1 MESNLLDKKP
11 EFFSSIPNQT
21 GSGMVEQSLY
31 ESYFGLKEKPFK
43 LTPDPKFFYMSKE
56 HQEAFAHLVFSI
68 EENKGFATITG
79 EVGTGKTTLCRNF
92 LNHLDKKIKVAYI
105 FNPYLT
111 DVELLQNINDDLG
124 IPSNNESKK
133 YLIDRLNEYLLEEKR
148 QGNKVILIID
158 EAQNLTPNVLEQL
171 RLLSNLETETDKL
184 IQIILVGQPEL
195 ENTLSRPDLRQ
206 LKQRITIDWELLPL
220 SKDETSSYI
229 QHRTRIAGGNENLT
243 FTRNA
248 MGKIHEYSKGTPR
261 LINVL
266 ADRALIV
273 AFTLGKKQID
283 SKIVKFAIND
293 LQKKNHEFAHKY
305 KLTKKTILSSLLF
318 LVFLFSVVFLYR
330 SQKDSPPEIIK
341 KEVVESDITI
351 KTEPLAVETPVP
363 GIDSQPQNSPALSEA
378 PLPEEAPVLSTVSLP
393 EEPPPLNKKEGFRN
407 FLKQIADESKI
418 NAIAA
423 ALDIWNLP
431 PLAPD
436 ELARGKFFMLKK
448 KRGLSYFKI
457 DTDLQQLKLLN
468 YPALL
473 LFQPLKSQNPSF
485 LLLAEVQN
493 DQLTFISKGKKFQ
506 FSREAVEE
514 IWTKKAYVFWK
525 NFENFKQEMKK
536 GHQGFEVIWLS
547 KKLKEL
553 GFYDS
558 KTTKVFD
565 SKLKNAV
572 MRFQKEN
579 KLKVDGV
586 VGKETKIILYNKLG
600 IYKTPQLKK
609 VVGH

>member
-1 MESNLLDKKP
+1 MASNILDKKSD
-11 EFFSSIPNQT
+11 FFSSSPNEINA
-21 GSGMVEQSLY
+21 GMADQSLY
-31 ESYFGLKEKPFK
+31 EGYFGLKEKPFK

-68 EENKGFATITG
+68 QENKGFATITG

-111 DVELLQNINDDLG
+111 DVELLQNINDELG

-133 YLIDRLNEYLLEEKR
+133 NLIDELNEYLLEEKR

-158 EAQNLTPNVLEQL
+158 EAQNLSPNVLEQL

-229 QHRTRIAGGNENLT
+229 QHRTRIAGGNENLS
-243 FTRNA
+243 FTRHA
-248 MGKIHEYSKGTPR
+248 MDKIHEYSKGVPR

-266 ADRALIV
+266 ADRALMI

-283 SKIVKFAIND
+283 SKIIKFAVKD
-293 LQKKNHEFAHKY
+293 LQKKRYEFMHKS
-305 KLTKKTILSSLLF
+305 KLIKKTILSSLLF
-318 LVFLFSVVFLYR
+318 FVFLFSVVFLYL
-330 SQKDSPPEIIK
+330 SQKDTPPEIIK
-341 KEVVESDITI
+341 TEAVESEITI
-351 KTEPLAVETPVP
+351 KMEPIPKDTPVP
-363 GIDSQPQNSPALSEA
+363 DA
-378 PLPEEAPVLSTVSLP
+378 VSLP
-393 EEPPPLNKKEGFRN
+393 EEPSLRNTKEEFSN
-407 FLKQIADESKI
+407 FLKHIADENKI
-418 NAIAA
+418 SAIAA
-423 ALDIWNLP
+423 VLDIWNLP

-436 ELARGKFFMLKK
+436 ELAMGKFFMLKK
-448 KRGLSYFKI
+448 KSGLSYFKI
-457 DTDLQQLKLLN
+457 DTDLQQLELLN
-468 YPALL
+468 YPAVL
-473 LFQPLKSQNPSF
+473 LFQPQKSQNPSF

-493 DQLTFISKGKKFQ
+493 DQLTFMSKAKKFKIT
-506 FSREAVEE
+506 REVVEE
-514 IWTKKAYVFWK
+514 MWTGKAYVFWK
-525 NFENFKQEMKK
+525 NFESFEREIRK
-536 GHQGFEVIWLS
+536 GHQGFDVIWLS

-558 KTTKVFD
+558 KATKVFD

-572 MRFQKEN
+572 VQFQKEN
-579 KLKVDGV
+579 QLRIDGV

-600 IYKTPQLKK
+600 IYKTPQLVK
-609 VVGH
+609 VNS